1 MADPGAFDA
10 AALALLATLSEAGS
24 LSAAARAAG
33 VTQPALTKQLARL
46 ERQLGVPLFVRS
58 IRGVAPTEYGQA
70 LLPRA
75 RIVRAQLLQA
85 AEALTQLRGQREGQV
100 CVALS
105 HLATVL
111 LVPGVLPQFHARW
124 PRVRLRVMAPTFA
137 QLMTGLREGLPD
149 MAVAQLPSE
158 DVGPEFI
165 VRPLLETRLA
175 AVVRPGHPLAR
186 ATTLAALAE
195 AKAEWVLPSEDSATG
210 RALREAF
217 RRARLPAPRCTVTC
231 ETLTGVEAIVRA
243 TDLVAAMPV
252 EVHDARRA
260 ASELLRLP
268 LAQPPRGRTLALI
281 RWGGNLL
288 TPAAADLAE
297 LFVAQAHVHARRQ
310 RRPATAGAS

>member
-1 MADPGAFDA
+1 MSDFGAFDPS
-10 AALALLATLSEAGS
+10 ALALLATLSEAGS

-85 AEALTQLRGQREGQV
+85 AEALAQLRGRREGQV
-100 CVALS
+100 CVAMS
-105 HLATVL
+105 HLATVR
-111 LVPGVLPQFHARW
+111 LVPGVLPLFRARW
-124 PRVRLRVMAPTFA
+124 PGVRVRLMAPTFA

-149 MAVAQLPSE
+149 LAVVQLPGE
-158 DVGPEFI
+158 DPGPEFV
-165 VRPLLETRLA
+165 VRPLLETTLA

-186 ATTLAALAE
+186 VTALSALAE
-195 AKAEWVLPSEDSATG
+195 AKIEWVLPSEDSATG

-243 TDLVAAMPV
+243 TDLVAAMPA
-252 EVHDARRA
+252 EVHDARCA
-260 ASELLRLP
+260 TSGLLRLP
-268 LAQPPRGRTLALI
+268 LAPAPRGRTLALV
-281 RWGGNLL
+281 RWADNLL
-288 TPAAADLAE
+288 TPAAGDLAE
-297 LFVAQAHVHARRQ
+297 LFVAQAHANARSQ
-310 RRPATAGAS
+310 RRPASG